1 MTQPDEDALALQ
13 DEFDLGTDIEAPP
26 EDAFEQRL
34 PASPSERPDTPRVP
48 FEADEADAIEQYAVA
63 ADTDDDDYR

>member
-13 DEFDLGTDIEAPP
+13 DEYDLGSDFEAPP

-34 PASPSERPDTPRVP
+34 PSDPSARPDTPRLP
-48 FEADEADAIEQYAVA
+48 FEADEADVIEQHTIA
-63 ADTDDDDYR
+63 ADSDDDDYR